1 MGGVTNDRVI
11 ASACMRVTVITG
23 CSTGIGLVTARH
35 LARRGDRVYATARH
49 PARSAALQEAAA
61 AEPNLQTLPL
71 DVTDDGSVATAI
83 GTILSREGHID
94 ALVNNAGIGT
104 FGTFEF
110 APESE
115 LRATFETNFWG
126 VMRVTRA
133 VLPSMRARKSGV
145 IVNISS
151 VAGRLAGPAM
161 GVYPASKFALE
172 AASEALAREVFPLGI
187 KVAIVEPGFVVTP
200 ILDKALDTL
209 HLKADSP
216 YADVERRV
224 HMMFTNAK
232 QVGSDPQAIAEV
244 IEEAIASNAGKLRY
258 PAGADAAG
266 MMGARARTSDEDW
279 IAMGRTMSDEEYFGE
294 MAKLFGPPE

>member
-1 MGGVTNDRVI
+1 
-11 ASACMRVTVITG
+11 MRVTVITG

-49 PARSAALQEAAA
+49 PDRATALQEAAS

-71 DVTDDGSVATAI
+71 DVTDDKSVASAI
-83 GTILSREGHID
+83 EAVLAREGHID
-94 ALVNNAGIGT
+94 ALVNNAGIGV

-110 APESE
+110 TPEAE
-115 LRATFETNFWG
+115 ARATFETNFWG

-133 VLPSMRARKSGV
+133 VLPSMRARRKGV

-151 VAGRLAGPAM
+151 VAGKLAGPAM

-172 AASEALAREVFPLGI
+172 AASEALAREIYAHGVR
-187 KVAIVEPGFVVTP
+187 VAIVEPGFVVTP
-200 ILDKALDTL
+200 ILDKAIHSMPLD
-209 HLKADSP
+209 AASP

-224 HMMFTNAK
+224 NMMFTNAK

-244 IEEAIASNAGKLRY
+244 IEEAIASNASKLRY
-258 PAGADAAG
+258 PAGADASVVLA
-266 MMGARARTSDEDW
+266 ARARMSDEDW
-279 IAMGRTMSDEEYFGE
+279 IAMGRTMTDEQYFAE
-294 MAKLFGPPE
+294 MGKLFTPE

>member
-1 MGGVTNDRVI
+1 
-11 ASACMRVTVITG
+11 MRTIVITG

-35 LARRGDRVYATARH
+35 LARRGDRVYATARR
-49 PARSAALQEAAA
+49 PDQSAPLQEAAA

-71 DVTDDGSVATAI
+71 DVTDDRSVVSAI
-83 GTILSREGHID
+83 GTVLAREGRID

-126 VMRVTRA
+126 VIRVTRA

-161 GVYPASKFALE
+161 GVYPASKYALE
-172 AASEALAREVFPLGI
+172 AASEALAREVYPLGI
-187 KVAIVEPGFVVTP
+187 RVAIVEPGFVVTP
-200 ILDKALDTL
+200 ILDKALETL
-209 HLKADSP
+209 QLNVDSP

-244 IEEAIASNAGKLRY
+244 IEEAISSDSSKLRY
-258 PAGADAAG
+258 PAGPDAAV
-266 MMGARARTSDEDW
+266 MMSSRMRMSDEDW

-294 MAKLFGPPE
+294 MAKFFSGS

>member
-1 MGGVTNDRVI
+1 
-11 ASACMRVTVITG
+11 MRVTVITG

-49 PARSAALQEAAA
+49 PDRSAALQEAAS

-71 DVTDDGSVATAI
+71 DVTDDKSVASAI
-83 GTILSREGHID
+83 ETVLAREGHID
-94 ALVNNAGIGT
+94 ALVNNAGIGV

-110 APESE
+110 TPEAE
-115 LRATFETNFWG
+115 ARATFETNFWG

-133 VLPSMRARKSGV
+133 VLPSMRARRKGV

-151 VAGRLAGPAM
+151 VAGKLAGPAM

-172 AASEALAREVFPLGI
+172 AASEALAREVYAHGVR
-187 KVAIVEPGFVVTP
+187 VAIVEPGFVVTP
-200 ILDKALDTL
+200 ILDKAIDSMPLD
-209 HLKADSP
+209 AASP

-224 HMMFTNAK
+224 NMMFTNAK

-244 IEEAIASNAGKLRY
+244 IEEAIASNASKLRY
-258 PAGADAAG
+258 PAGADASVVLA
-266 MMGARARTSDEDW
+266 ARARMSDEDW
-279 IAMGRTMSDEEYFGE
+279 IAMGRTMTDEEYFAE
-294 MAKLFGPPE
+294 MGKLFTPE

>member
-1 MGGVTNDRVI
+1 
-11 ASACMRVTVITG
+11 MRVTVITG

-49 PARSAALQEAAA
+49 PDRSAALQEAAS

-71 DVTDDGSVATAI
+71 DVTEDKSVASAI
-83 GTILSREGHID
+83 EAVLAREGHID
-94 ALVNNAGIGT
+94 ALVNNAGIGV

-110 APESE
+110 TPEAE
-115 LRATFETNFWG
+115 ARATFETNFWG

-133 VLPSMRARKSGV
+133 VLQSMRARRKGV

-151 VAGRLAGPAM
+151 VAGKLAGPAM

-172 AASEALAREVFPLGI
+172 AAREALAREVYAHGVR
-187 KVAIVEPGFVVTP
+187 VAIVEPGFVVTP
-200 ILDKALDTL
+200 ILDKAIDSMPLD
-209 HLKADSP
+209 AASP

-224 HMMFTNAK
+224 NMMFTNAK

-244 IEEAIASNAGKLRY
+244 IEEAIASNATKLRY
-258 PAGADAAG
+258 PAGADASVVLA
-266 MMGARARTSDEDW
+266 ARARMSDEDW
-279 IAMGRTMSDEEYFGE
+279 IAMGRTMTDEQYFAE
-294 MAKLFGPPE
+294 MGKLFTPE